1 MPTELDG
8 ADREDV
14 TDRLVAD
21 FAGAFP
27 PVVVRTVVEDAKAE
41 LSGQVPMGSLQEM
54 LHHLAG
60 QRLRERAGPSQ

>member
-1 MPTELDG
+1 MLTELDSAG
-8 ADREDV
+8 RDDV

-21 FAGAFP
+21 FAGAVP
-27 PVVVRTVVEDAKAE
+27 PIVVRTVVEDAKAE
-41 LSGQVPMGSLQEM
+41 LSGQVPVGGLQEM